1 MGKFSLL
8 MIPYVNYAMRLGDT
22 VLIIVIA
29 LMALVFLVNPSLDS
43 LVLSGINY
51 VINSVINSTVTMPV
65 TKPASGPCT
74 SWGLVNVNLTN
85 SESLF
90 IEVVN
95 GSYVYLL
102 TNSQLHSWGGGP
114 EAPSNYTW
122 FSSVPGIYVVSPGPG
137 SYGLL
142 VCGNTGIAYRILNY
156 TAMGIAAYYGPGYS
170 NITSDAVL
178 GLFNITN
185 AYVENSTG
193 AAGPGFSLQLNAYVV
208 IKYGGNYMV
217 HWVQDAL
224 VVVDGQYWFQG
235 EMDVVNYVG
244 SSRNVVYEQGRC
256 VLGCFETPMAGLLII
271 SVNSTGYGV
280 VINFGYSLL
289 QLGNETFSPR
299 VYWFA
304 HELIPIPNATAYIV
318 TSPTEGPYG
327 WPMDTEFVIG
337 GPGNG
342 GGVEFRSLD
351 AYLSLLYWNG
361 TSWAPY
367 PITYSFGISTG
378 EYAVNVY
385 VLPIGPSTAELVVG
399 HNNYQQLGG

>member
-1 MGKFSLL
+1 MK
-8 MIPYVNYAMRLGDT
+8 YWDVA
-22 VLIIVIA
+22 LIILVA
-29 LMALVFLVNPSLDS
+29 LIMIIVMVNPT
-43 LVLSGINY
+43 INY
-51 VINSVINSTVTMPV
+51 SITSFIWNAISHVINGIMNMQIPITKQVSVG
-65 TKPASGPCT
+65 GPCY
-74 SWGLVNVNLTN
+74 SWGLINVNLTN
-85 SESLF
+85 GESLF

-102 TNSQLHSWGGGP
+102 TNSQLSSWNGGP

-122 FSSVPGIYVVSPGPG
+122 FSSVPGIYVVSPGSS
-137 SYGLL
+137 SYSLL
-142 VCGNTGIAYRILNY
+142 VCGNTGIAYRVLNY
-156 TAMGIAAYYGPGYS
+156 TAMGIAAYYGPSYG
-170 NITSDAVL
+170 NVTTDAVL

-299 VYWFA
+299 IYWFA

-318 TSPTEGPYG
+318 TSLLRPIWLAHGYG
-327 WPMDTEFVIG
+327 IRDW
-337 GPGNG
+337 
-342 GGVEFRSLD
+342 RSR
-351 AYLSLLYWNG
+351 
-361 TSWAPY
+361 
-367 PITYSFGISTG
+367 
-378 EYAVNVY
+378 
-385 VLPIGPSTAELVVG
+385 
-399 HNNYQQLGG
+399 